1 MARRRTPEPRGT
13 DRVRPE
19 SDPADSFESHALV
32 TLRPVVDGALRRV
45 IGGNDPDYED
55 VLQSALEH
63 LLEAIRHGSFRG
75 EGTLTGWALAI
86 ARNVAIDRVRARCRE
101 RRVFAREGDAEVLAL
116 RLVASGPDGPT
127 HARQQLARF
136 MSALSRVGPEK
147 AEVVYLFDVL
157 GHDLAEVA
165 ASAGISIAAAQS
177 RLVRGRQEIAAH
189 MARGQK
195 NRGSADEEDDEPTST
210 RPRRV
215 REG

>member
-1 MARRRTPEPRGT
+1 MARRRTPKPRGL
-13 DRVRPE
+13 VPRPQGAPSE
-19 SDPADSFESHALV
+19 SSETRALAS
-32 TLRPVVDGALRRV
+32 LRPLVDGALRRV

-63 LLEAIRHGSFRG
+63 LIEAIRHGSFRG
-75 EGTLTGWALAI
+75 EGSLAGWALAI

-116 RLVASGPDGPT
+116 RSVASGPDGPT

-136 MSALSRVGPEK
+136 MSALARVGPEK

-157 GHDLAEVA
+157 GHDLAEIA
-165 ASAGISIAAAQS
+165 ASAGVSISAAQS
-177 RLVRGRQEIAAH
+177 RLVRGRQEIAAL
-189 MARGQK
+189 MTRGQR
-195 NRGSADEEDDEPTST
+195 NRGGAEGDDGEPSSS